1 MRWDPPT
8 DPKDLL
14 VERVNGAL
22 ELRGATDAPG
32 SGVVVDLSA
41 VRRQGMRNTPLGRAI
56 GDCKSA
62 VDATAGLCGDA
73 YLLALLGCQVTAIE
87 RSPILAQLV
96 EDGLARARAGASDD
110 SRGDAR
116 IGSRVDSRIDQPALA
131 RLQFI
136 CGDSCEL
143 LPTLPRPDIVLL
155 DPMFPARRKASA
167 LPRKDIRLVGA
178 AAAAAAAAPAANVP
192 ATAAGSSA
200 DGGAPEEARLFDI
213 ARACALRRVLV
224 KRADDSPPLECG
236 AKPDLSFSGRTSRVD
251 VYLVK

>member
-32 SGVVVDLSA
+32 SGVVVDLSE

-62 VDATAGLCGDA
+62 IDATAGLCGDA
-73 YLLALLGCQVTAIE
+73 YLLALLGCHVTAIE

-96 EDGLARARAGASDD
+96 EDGLARARASND
-110 SRGDAR
+110 SRG
-116 IGSRVDSRIDQPALA
+116 GHGVDTRIDQPALA

-136 CGDSCEL
+136 CGDSCVL

-178 AAAAAAAAPAANVP
+178 AAAAAAPG
-192 ATAAGSSA
+192 AAGAGAA
-200 DGGAPEEARLFDI
+200 DAHDEARLFSI
-213 ARACALRRVLV
+213 ARACAIRRVLI

-236 AKPDLSFSGRTSRVD
+236 MKPDLSFSGRTSRVD
-251 VYLVK
+251 VYLAKP